1 MKQEREFHKMMEKL
15 KKQQSGA
22 DDSESSG
29 ESGASNGSKTSES
42 EADTVSAQEDE
53 AEGAGTGTAK
63 DPSKDLAAKKEVMP
77 WLRTHD
83 RARSLNVSE
92 PPLPIANPF
101 ENTPHGE
108 AVASYLNASK
118 QLQTLHL
125 GHNEKNKALAGIK
138 SMAVAAKRRALDPH
152 SFDAEAS
159 HQYIHRQA
167 ASTLLEDSRNQGA
180 TQQSMVSAYSR
191 HA

>member
-1 MKQEREFHKMMEKL
+1 M
-15 KKQQSGA
+15 
-22 DDSESSG
+22 
-29 ESGASNGSKTSES
+29 
-42 EADTVSAQEDE
+42 
-53 AEGAGTGTAK
+53 GTGTAK
-63 DPSKDLAAKKEVMP
+63 GPSKDLAAKKEVMP

-92 PPLPIANPF
+92 PPLPIADPF

-125 GHNEKNKALAGIK
+125 GSDEKNKALAGIK

-152 SFDAEAS
+152 TFDTEAS
-159 HQYIHRQA
+159 HRYIHRQV

-180 TQQSMVSAYSR
+180 TQQSIGSAYSR